1 MKTKC
6 IQVILGMLCMVCLS
20 SCGALLAPQYA
31 ETEKVLCYV
40 YDVVREESTSEFEE
54 SLQIFAV
61 LAGGKLADPPTTEE
75 KIQNTKM
82 LEWSVNEQMLGDSY
96 TGYFVTYRVVINK
109 GESSYTYYA
118 LVDLTEFDSGEYEWE
133 VVDVD
138 ESLSAIQSWLY

>member
-20 SCGALLAPQYA
+20 SCGALLAPKYA
-31 ETEKVLCYV
+31 ENDEVLCHV
-40 YDVVREESTSEFEE
+40 YDVVREESTSELEDG
-54 SLQIFAV
+54 LQLLAI
-61 LAGGKLADPPTTEE
+61 LAGGKLATPTTEE

-109 GESSYTYYA
+109 GENSYTYYA

>member
-1 MKTKC
+1 MKAKY
-6 IQVILGMLCMVCLS
+6 IQVILGMLCMAYLS
-20 SCGALLAPQYA
+20 SCGTLLAPKYA
-31 ETEKVLCYV
+31 EDEDVLCHV
-40 YDVVREESTSEFEE
+40 YDVVREESTSELEDG
-54 SLQIFAV
+54 LQLLAI
-61 LAGGKLADPPTTEE
+61 LAGGKLATPTTEE

-109 GESSYTYYA
+109 GENSYTYYA

-133 VVDVD
+133 IVDVD

>member
-1 MKTKC
+1 MKAKY
-6 IQVILGMLCMVCLS
+6 IQVILGMLCMAYLS
-20 SCGALLAPQYA
+20 SCGALLAPKYA
-31 ETEKVLCYV
+31 EDEDVLCHV
-40 YDVVREESTSEFEE
+40 YDVVREESTSELEDG
-54 SLQIFAV
+54 LQLLAI
-61 LAGGKLADPPTTEE
+61 LAGGKLATPTTEE

-109 GESSYTYYA
+109 GENSYTYYA

-133 VVDVD
+133 IVDVD

>member
-6 IQVILGMLCMVCLS
+6 IQFFLGMLCMVCLS
-20 SCGALLAPQYA
+20 SCGALLAPKYA
-31 ETEKVLCYV
+31 ENDEVLCHV
-40 YDVVREESTSEFEE
+40 YDVVCEESTSELEDG
-54 SLQIFAV
+54 LQLLAI
-61 LAGGKLADPPTTEE
+61 LAGGKLATPTTEE

-109 GESSYTYYA
+109 GENSYTYYA

>member
-6 IQVILGMLCMVCLS
+6 IQVILGMLCMVYLS

-40 YDVVREESTSEFEE
+40 YDVVREESTSELEDG
-54 SLQIFAV
+54 LQLLAI
-61 LAGGKLADPPTTEE
+61 LAGGKLATPTTEE

-109 GESSYTYYA
+109 GENSYTYYA